1 MTDVKTSK
9 AEAKS
14 EDNQARPAT
23 GLFGF
28 AGSTLF
34 QPGQPLFQPESGVAP
49 YKPKA
54 ADDKADRGQ

>member
-1 MTDVKTSK
+1 MTDVKTSR
-9 AEAKS
+9 AEANR
-14 EDNQARPAT
+14 EDEQARPAT

-34 QPGQPLFQPESGVAP
+34 QPGQPLFQPETGVAP

-54 ADDKADRGQ
+54 ADEKADRER